1 LNSRISGGKM
11 KIETKKIVLTGKV
24 EKDDYNDYL
33 YKIGYDA
40 INDVLYE
47 FKHKNVKITIE
58 EINENEN

>member
-1 LNSRISGGKM
+1 M